1 MFLWCMET
9 ACNKTWCCQST
20 LICDSDLMVKNALL
34 KEKLTFL
41 AFGKFHMQGVAQ

>member
-1 MFLWCMET
+1 MET
-9 ACNKTWCCQST
+9 ACKKTRCCQSA

-41 AFGKFHMQGVAQ
+41 AFGKFHMQGVEQ